1 VAAVVGIADS
11 AAPNGDGSLMR
22 HELTTLPSGLRVA
35 TERMP
40 GVRSVAI
47 GAWVGV
53 GSRDEPAPIAGIS
66 HFIEHLLFRG
76 TARHSALEI
85 AQMFDRFGAELN
97 AGTARETT
105 SIYARVIDDHLP
117 EAMDVV
123 GGMVSSPSWDD
134 LEQEREVVLEEIAM
148 LEDTPD
154 ELVFDLI
161 GETTFPGQAL
171 GRPIIGTTD
180 VIERLARDD
189 VAEHHAAYYEPGNI
203 VVAAAGAVDHARFVD
218 LVARWPMRER
228 ASQPSREPASP
239 AAGERAFT
247 ERDTE
252 QYHVC
257 LAAPGLTRH
266 DERRFGLA
274 LLDQMLGSGASSRL
288 FQEIRE
294 RRGMAYAV
302 YSYTA
307 HYGDSG
313 VVGIYLGT
321 RGENVA
327 ECLEVVGREIGEL
340 AAGRFDE
347 DELQR
352 AKDSMTG
359 RLALAMESTGARMNR
374 LGKAFVTNGELLDEA
389 EVAERVARVTADD
402 IAALAAELY
411 DPAALC
417 AAGIGPDRE
426 VFDGGVDT
434 LAGAGLTP

>member
-1 VAAVVGIADS
+1 
-11 AAPNGDGSLMR
+11 MR

-53 GSRDEPAPIAGIS
+53 GSRDEPAPVAGIS

-85 AQMFDRFGAELN
+85 AQIFDRFGAELN

-123 GGMVSSPSWDD
+123 GGMVGSPSWDD

-171 GRPIIGTTD
+171 GRPIIGTPD

-203 VVAAAGAVDHARFVD
+203 VVAAAGAVDHARFVE
-218 LVARWPMRER
+218 LGLAVADARPRG
-228 ASQPSREPASP
+228 AAAAASP
-239 AAGERAFT
+239 RRRPRGTRAFT

-257 LAAPGLTRH
+257 LAAPGITRH

-302 YSYTA
+302 YSYAA

-313 VVGIYLGT
+313 IVGIYLGT

-374 LGKAFVTNGELLDEA
+374 LGKAPGDE
-389 EVAERVARVTADD
+389 RR
-402 IAALAAELY
+402 
-411 DPAALC
+411 
-417 AAGIGPDRE
+417 AAGRDR
-426 VFDGGVDT
+426 GRGSGSS
-434 LAGAGLTP
+434 A

>member
-1 VAAVVGIADS
+1 
-11 AAPNGDGSLMR
+11 MR

-53 GSRDEPAPIAGIS
+53 GSRDEPAPVAGIS

-85 AQMFDRFGAELN
+85 AQIFDRFGAELN

-123 GGMVSSPSWDD
+123 GGMVGSPSWDD

-171 GRPIIGTTD
+171 GRPDHRHAG
-180 VIERLARDD
+180 RHRAARARRRRRAPRR
-189 VAEHHAAYYEPGNI
+189 VLRARQHRRRGGRRGRPRALRR
-203 VVAAAGAVDHARFVD
+203 AGR
-218 LVARWPMRER
+218 REWPMRDR
-228 ASQPSREPASP
+228 ASQPPPRARV
-239 AAGERAFT
+239 AGGGRSARSL

-257 LAAPGLTRH
+257 LAAPGITRH

-302 YSYTA
+302 YSYAA

-327 ECLEVVGREIGEL
+327 ECLEVVGPRDRR
-340 AAGRFDE
+340 AGRRP
-347 DELQR
+347 LRRGR
-352 AKDSMTG
+352 A
-359 RLALAMESTGARMNR
+359 AARQ
-374 LGKAFVTNGELLDEA
+374 GQH
-389 EVAERVARVTADD
+389 ERAGSRWPWSRRARA
-402 IAALAAELY
+402 
-411 DPAALC
+411 
-417 AAGIGPDRE
+417 
-426 VFDGGVDT
+426 
-434 LAGAGLTP
+434 